1 MKLKKILASLTAA
14 AMAVTT
20 MAIAPVSVSAAGTDK
35 PEGTETVLAT
45 IKAATDELDFEAS
58 AWVDN
63 YSLDATWFEGDEN
76 YVKVTFNCE
85 TAPTFGN
92 GNDPMSTVANWGWD
106 TYSGWLNVGKF
117 YGGTITADTL
127 LIPATNSTDNEIYCY
142 LPLSDFTAGTQIQ
155 GLVQSYLPV
164 TTTAK
169 VEIVSIPTEP
179 APFEGNIITLSRNEW
194 SENGV
199 DYWNWQGAQLV
210 EQTQFTK
217 DMGMDEVYE
226 KASTVKVSL
235 KVNGATAGTNLNYDP
250 SQISWQMQIKFHNG
264 DDWPWIVGG
273 TSTYENGVVTISAD
287 LATLLGKT
295 YSTSAYLFDTI
306 NIIPAAANTSADDTI
321 KVYYQDMTVS
331 LVKTVPATAI
341 TIDPAELELE
351 VGKSAFVSA
360 EVSPAD
366 TTDEVVFTS
375 SDPTV
380 ATVGAASG
388 EVTAVAEGTATI
400 TATAGEKTATCEV
413 TVLPDTYPITVTTN
427 DETMG
432 TASAKVAEAKEGE
445 LVTLTPVAKTGY
457 KFVEWIAPE
466 GVTISKDNTFVM
478 PAKAVTVKAVFAVK
492 EADEFDIVID
502 KNIENGTV
510 AVTGGT
516 TAAKAGDTVT
526 LSITPDM
533 GCEFVSLTV
542 NGEAIEGNSFTMPA
556 EDVAISAVFKKIDY
570 KITIKPD
577 ECGTITVDKETAQYG
592 DTVTVKIVPNEGYI
606 VHAVYVNGEAIEGTT
621 FKMPAEDV
629 EIFGGYETEGSIETE
644 GGTSPSGIT
653 ISFEDNNDA
662 VLEAVFGE
670 DWADRY
676 AISDNLS
683 VKMEVLDEV
692 PAEDKT
698 AVEDYLSDNQYLGV
712 ILDINLIKTV
722 NSTSTAVTECS
733 KPISFRIDV
742 PDDIIA
748 EDRIYSVVRVHDGK
762 AENIGGTFDSE
773 SKTITVSSDKFST
786 YAIVYDEASVEEPV
800 PEPDVEPVVYY
811 SITSDRNVRTSL
823 SSACAGTTVTV
834 NVDFGY
840 DAIVYCGGTRIARI
854 TDRGTFVM
862 PAGNVRIVTEANGYL
877 AMIKKAAPN
886 SYIFVYDSEM
896 NHIKT
901 NGSRKGIVGE
911 GTITVKLG
919 EEYAGMTV
927 TLYKGRKSTAVE
939 LDSAVLDADGNATF
953 TVEGGKNYTAVVE

>member
-20 MAIAPVSVSAAGTDK
+20 MAFAPVSVSAASYMDFGSSNGSWTQGTF
-35 PEGTETVLAT
+35 VSSS
-45 IKAATDELDFEAS
+45 S
-58 AWVDN
+58 AEMSGVDV
-63 YSLDATWFEGDEN
+63 SEVTS
-76 YVKVTFNCE
+76 VKFN
-85 TAPTFGN
+85 A
-92 GNDPMSTVANWGWD
+92 VAYDINWGW
-106 TYSGWLNVGKF
+106 NNGKF
-117 YGGTITADTL
+117 TVDGSSWNEYSFGGVNENAPDGTYDLTLDTSKLFTATMDFAVKPDNTWAVGWGTGTNEGAGFAIGSIEFYEGNSKIGTWADNEWFDSSDDVYLFYNFGSSNSSWTQGTFVSSSSAEMSGIDVSEVTSVKFNAVAYDINWGWNNGKFTVDGSSWNEYSFGGVNENAPDGTYDLTLDTSKLFTATMDFAVKPDNTWAVGWGTGTNEGAGFAVFSIDFLAGSELVGTWTNGYWLGTEVPVDSVTIT
-127 LIPATNSTDNEIYCY
+127 PATLDLTVDGEETLTATVLPDNATDK
-142 LPLSDFTAGTQIQ
+142 T
-155 GLVQSYLPV
+155 V
-164 TTTAK
+164 
-169 VEIVSIPTEP
+169 
-179 APFEGNIITLSRNEW
+179 EW
-194 SENGV
+194 S
-199 DYWNWQGAQLV
+199 
-210 EQTQFTK
+210 
-217 DMGMDEVYE
+217 
-226 KASTVKVSL
+226 
-235 KVNGATAGTNLNYDP
+235 
-250 SQISWQMQIKFHNG
+250 
-264 DDWPWIVGG
+264 
-273 TSTYENGVVTISAD
+273 
-287 LATLLGKT
+287 
-295 YSTSAYLFDTI
+295 
-306 NIIPAAANTSADDTI
+306 
-321 KVYYQDMTVS
+321 
-331 LVKTVPATAI
+331 
-341 TIDPAELELE
+341 
-351 VGKSAFVSA
+351 
-360 EVSPAD
+360 
-366 TTDEVVFTS
+366 S
-375 SDPTV
+375 SNEDV
-380 ATVGAASG
+380 ATVDENGK
-388 EVTAVAEGTATI
+388 VTAIAEGTATI
-400 TATAGEKTATCEV
+400 TAAAGEQTAECEV
-413 TVLPDTYPITVTTN
+413 TVSAKTYPITVTTN

-432 TASAKVAEAKEGE
+432 TASAKVAEGTASAKVTEAKEDE
-445 LVTLTPVAKTGY
+445 LVTLIPVAKIGY
-457 KFVEWIAPE
+457 KFVEWVAPE

-478 PAKAVTVKAVFAVK
+478 PAKAVTVQAVFAVK

-502 KNIENGTV
+502 NNIENGTV
-510 AVTGGT
+510 AVTGGA
-516 TAAKAGDTVT
+516 TAAKAGNTVT

-592 DTVTVKIVPNEGYI
+592 DTVTVTVTPNEGYI

-629 EIFGGYETEGSIETE
+629 EIFVGYETKGSIETE

-670 DWADRY
+670 GWADRY

-698 AVEDYLSDNQYLGV
+698 AVENYLSDNQYLGV
-712 ILDINLIKTV
+712 ILDITLIKTV
-722 NSTSTAVTECS
+722 NDTSTEVTECS

-823 SSACAGTTVTV
+823 SSASAGTTVTV
-834 NVDFGY
+834 DVDFGY

-862 PAGNVRIVTEANGYL
+862 PAGSVRIVTEANGYL

>member
-1 MKLKKILASLTAA
+1 LKFSTIESKIPGFTQIGVQVYETTSSISKISIIDEKETTIPVESVTVTPTTLNLTVGDTKTLTAA
-14 AMAVTT
+14 VLPDNA
-20 MAIAPVSVSAAGTDK
+20 TDK
-35 PEGTETVLAT
+35 TV
-45 IKAATDELDFEAS
+45 E
-58 AWVDN
+58 W
-63 YSLDATWFEGDEN
+63 YS
-76 YVKVTFNCE
+76 
-85 TAPTFGN
+85 
-92 GNDPMSTVANWGWD
+92 S
-106 TYSGWLNVGKF
+106 
-117 YGGTITADTL
+117 
-127 LIPATNSTDNEIYCY
+127 NE
-142 LPLSDFTAGTQIQ
+142 
-155 GLVQSYLPV
+155 
-164 TTTAK
+164 
-169 VEIVSIPTEP
+169 E
-179 APFEGNIITLSRNEW
+179 
-194 SENGV
+194 
-199 DYWNWQGAQLV
+199 
-210 EQTQFTK
+210 
-217 DMGMDEVYE
+217 
-226 KASTVKVSL
+226 
-235 KVNGATAGTNLNYDP
+235 
-250 SQISWQMQIKFHNG
+250 
-264 DDWPWIVGG
+264 
-273 TSTYENGVVTISAD
+273 
-287 LATLLGKT
+287 
-295 YSTSAYLFDTI
+295 
-306 NIIPAAANTSADDTI
+306 
-321 KVYYQDMTVS
+321 
-331 LVKTVPATAI
+331 
-341 TIDPAELELE
+341 
-351 VGKSAFVSA
+351 
-360 EVSPAD
+360 
-366 TTDEVVFTS
+366 
-375 SDPTV
+375 V
-380 ATVGAASG
+380 ATVNENGK
-388 EVTAVAEGTATI
+388 VTAVAEGSATI
-400 TATAGEKTATCEV
+400 TAAAGEQTAECEV
-413 TVLPDTYPITVTTN
+413 TVSAKTYPITVTTN
-427 DETMG
+427 DKTMG
-432 TASAKVAEAKEGE
+432 TASANVTKAKEGDT
-445 LVTLTPVAKTGY
+445 VTLTAEAKTGY
-457 KFVEWIAPE
+457 KFVEWVAPE

-510 AVTGGT
+510 AVTGGA

-542 NGEAIEGNSFTMPA
+542 NGEAIEGNSFVMPA

-592 DTVTVKIVPNEGYI
+592 DTVTVTVTPNEGYI

-629 EIFGGYETEGSIETE
+629 EIFGGYETKGSIETE

-676 AISDNLS
+676 SISDNLS

-712 ILDINLIKTV
+712 ILDITLIKTV
-722 NSTSTAVTECS
+722 NDTSTEVTECS

-742 PDDIIA
+742 PADIIA

-773 SKTITVSSDKFST
+773 SNTITVSSDKFST

-823 SSACAGTTVTV
+823 SSASAGTTVTV

>member
-1 MKLKKILASLTAA
+1 LKFSTIESKIPGFTQIGVQVYETTSSISKISIIDEKETTIPVESVTVTPTTLNLTVGDTKTLTAA
-14 AMAVTT
+14 VLPDNA
-20 MAIAPVSVSAAGTDK
+20 TDK
-35 PEGTETVLAT
+35 TV
-45 IKAATDELDFEAS
+45 E
-58 AWVDN
+58 W
-63 YSLDATWFEGDEN
+63 YS
-76 YVKVTFNCE
+76 
-85 TAPTFGN
+85 
-92 GNDPMSTVANWGWD
+92 S
-106 TYSGWLNVGKF
+106 
-117 YGGTITADTL
+117 
-127 LIPATNSTDNEIYCY
+127 NE
-142 LPLSDFTAGTQIQ
+142 
-155 GLVQSYLPV
+155 
-164 TTTAK
+164 
-169 VEIVSIPTEP
+169 E
-179 APFEGNIITLSRNEW
+179 
-194 SENGV
+194 
-199 DYWNWQGAQLV
+199 
-210 EQTQFTK
+210 
-217 DMGMDEVYE
+217 
-226 KASTVKVSL
+226 
-235 KVNGATAGTNLNYDP
+235 
-250 SQISWQMQIKFHNG
+250 
-264 DDWPWIVGG
+264 
-273 TSTYENGVVTISAD
+273 
-287 LATLLGKT
+287 
-295 YSTSAYLFDTI
+295 
-306 NIIPAAANTSADDTI
+306 
-321 KVYYQDMTVS
+321 
-331 LVKTVPATAI
+331 
-341 TIDPAELELE
+341 
-351 VGKSAFVSA
+351 
-360 EVSPAD
+360 
-366 TTDEVVFTS
+366 
-375 SDPTV
+375 V
-380 ATVGAASG
+380 ATVNENGK
-388 EVTAVAEGTATI
+388 VTAVAEGSATI
-400 TATAGEKTATCEV
+400 TAAAGEQTAECEV
-413 TVLPDTYPITVTTN
+413 TVSAKTYPITVTTN
-427 DETMG
+427 DKTMG
-432 TASAKVAEAKEGE
+432 TASANVTKAKEGDT
-445 LVTLTPVAKTGY
+445 VTLTAEAKTGY
-457 KFVEWIAPE
+457 KFVEWVAPE

-510 AVTGGT
+510 AVTGGA

-542 NGEAIEGNSFTMPA
+542 NGEAIEGNSFVMPA

-592 DTVTVKIVPNEGYI
+592 DTVTVTVTPNEGYI

-629 EIFGGYETEGSIETE
+629 EIFGGYETKGSIETE

-676 AISDNLS
+676 SISDNLS

-712 ILDINLIKTV
+712 ILDITLIKTV
-722 NSTSTAVTECS
+722 NDTSTEVTECS

-742 PDDIIA
+742 PADIIA

-773 SKTITVSSDKFST
+773 SNTITVSSDKFST

-800 PEPDVEPVVYY
+800 PEPDVEPDVEPVVYY

-823 SSACAGTTVTV
+823 SSASAGTTVTID
-834 NVDFGY
+834 VDFGY

-862 PAGNVRIVTEANGYL
+862 PAGNVRIATEANGYL

-939 LDSAVLDADGNATF
+939 LDSAVLDANGNATF